1 MKAKLE
7 KDVEV
12 ASKLDITAASR
23 VSYVFNKIS
32 YFIFSD

>member
-12 ASKLDITAASR
+12 ASKLDITASQ

>member
-12 ASKLDITAASR
+12 ASLDITASQ